1 MNLRLTSSIAAIA
14 CALLA
19 SCYPVDESAANNKK
33 PIAKQPVTNKT
44 ITSPEQQKIQ
54 DKRDAMKAAE
64 KAKRKKELKESNED
78 TREDLPSKETST
90 NDSTESKPS
99 EGGDVTKPKETKE
112 IKEPKR
118 PSYPVASK
126 IPGKEGYVFSPY
138 NNKQIDVRDMPS
150 GQLVQDP
157 TYTGNGKGYF
167 RVP

>member
-1 MNLRLTSSIAAIA
+1 MNLRLTSSIAALG

-33 PIAKQPVTNKT
+33 PIAKQTATDKT
-44 ITSPEQQKIQ
+44 IMSPEQQKIQ

-64 KAKRKKELKESNED
+64 KAKKKKERKESEVD

-90 NDSTESKPS
+90 NDNTESKPS
-99 EGGDVTKPKETKE
+99 EASDMPKPKDPKE